1 MLPLAYGSLTFFN
14 SNSVASN
21 SKTIGLGARE
31 TSKPANQRIYSG
43 ETWRMRKKSTCA
55 IPVRWVGSTATEK
68 MATASNVLKLPT
80 QFC

>member
-31 TSKPANQRIYSG
+31 TSEPANIPRRN
-43 ETWRMRKKSTCA
+43 TWRMRKKSTCA